1 MLLLE
6 KNHPFVLMHYICK
19 MLLQTLQKYQISTFS
34 MVLSVQWPLKVEVLL
49 VLIYISE
56 TFYVIF

>member
-1 MLLLE
+1 
-6 KNHPFVLMHYICK
+6 MHYMCK